1 MCIVSKHLEKV
12 LSVLKKCAFWLSV
25 VNYVSRVLK
34 NDMKGLLLVQ
44 TNFIVLKAKS
54 SIGFK

>member
-12 LSVLKKCAFWLSV
+12 LSVLKNVHFDV

-34 NDMKGLLLVQ
+34 NDVKVLLLVQ
-44 TNFIVLKAKS
+44 KWL
-54 SIGFK
+54 